1 MDAFSCAYEA
11 LLTLLCIVQMPMSE
25 AKDDSDASWRH
36 MQNADSK
43 EKVLIVSKVSEGGPY
58 HIRHKQEIN
67 IPDGCLPPACGRYV
81 MISDKILLTDTL
93 VIKYAADGVGNKVGY
108 A

>member
-11 LLTLLCIVQMPMSE
+11 HFDPSLHRTDAHKE

-43 EKVLIVSKVSEGGPY
+43 RKVLIVSKVSEGGP
-58 HIRHKQEIN
+58 
-67 IPDGCLPPACGRYV
+67 
-81 MISDKILLTDTL
+81 
-93 VIKYAADGVGNKVGY
+93 VIYATSRK
-108 A
+108 

>member
-1 MDAFSCAYEA
+1 MRFHVLMRDI
-11 LLTLLCIVQMPMSE
+11 LPLLCIVQMPMSE

-43 EKVLIVSKVSEGGPY
+43 QKVLIVSKVSEGESC

-67 IPDGCLPPACGRYV
+67 ILMGAY
-81 MISDKILLTDTL
+81 LLL
-93 VIKYAADGVGNKVGY
+93 VEDM
-108 A
+108 

>member
-43 EKVLIVSKVSEGGPY
+43 QKFLIVSKVSEGGPY

-67 IPDGCLPPACGRYV
+67 IPDGCLPPACE
-81 MISDKILLTDTL
+81 
-93 VIKYAADGVGNKVGY
+93 
-108 A
+108 

>member
-36 MQNADSK
+36 LQNADRK
-43 EKVLIVSKVSEGGPY
+43 QKVLIVSKVSERGPC

-67 IPDGCLPPACGRYV
+67 ILMGAY
-81 MISDKILLTDTL
+81 LLL
-93 VIKYAADGVGNKVGY
+93 VEDM
-108 A
+108 

>member
-1 MDAFSCAYEA
+1 MRFHV
-11 LLTLLCIVQMPMSE
+11 LMRPILTLLCIVQMPMRE

-43 EKVLIVSKVSEGGPY
+43 EKVLIVSNVSEGDPY

-67 IPDGCLPPACGRYV
+67 SPVGCLPPACGRYV
-81 MISDKILLTDTL
+81 MLSDKILLTDTL

>member
-1 MDAFSCAYEA
+1 MRPI
-11 LLTLLCIVQMPMSE
+11 LTLFSIVQMPMSE
-25 AKDDSDASWRH
+25 AKDDSDASWSH

-43 EKVLIVSKVSEGGPY
+43 EKVLIVSKVSEGGPC
-58 HIRHKQEIN
+58 HIRHNQEIN

-93 VIKYAADGVGNKVGY
+93 VI
-108 A
+108 